1 MNFREKKE
9 YLEQYQNLKRK
20 INRINLQ
27 IDEIRLAKMSPSL
40 VLDGM
45 PHGSETSDLSN
56 YAAKLDEK
64 INELMETNKKSG
76 ELLVEIT
83 DSIKAM
89 SDEREKDVLQFRYV
103 MGWTWDTIS
112 NRMDYSR
119 QQVIRIHNS
128 AIEDFEPCVKDV
140 TECYT

>member
-56 YAAKLDEK
+56 YAARLDEK
-64 INELMETNKKSG
+64 INELMETHKKSG

-83 DSIKAM
+83 DSIKTM

-119 QQVIRIHNS
+119 QQVIRIHNN

>member
-56 YAAKLDEK
+56 YAARLDEK
-64 INELMETNKKSG
+64 INELMETHKKSG

-119 QQVIRIHNS
+119 QQVIRIHNN
-128 AIEDFEPCVKDV
+128 AIEDFEPCAKDV

>member
-20 INRINLQ
+20 INRISLQ
-27 IDEIRLAKMSPSL
+27 IEEIRMAKMSPSL

-56 YAAKLDEK
+56 YAARLDEK
-64 INELMETNKKSG
+64 INELMETHKRSG

-83 DSIKAM
+83 DSIKAL

-119 QQVIRIHNS
+119 QQVIRIHNN
-128 AIEDFEPCVKDV
+128 AIEDFEPCRKDV

>member
-20 INRINLQ
+20 INRISLQ
-27 IDEIRLAKMSPSL
+27 IEEIRMAKMSPSL

-64 INELMETNKKSG
+64 INELMETHKRSG

-83 DSIKAM
+83 DSIKAL

-103 MGWTWDTIS
+103 MGWTWDTIR

-119 QQVIRIHNS
+119 QQVIRIHNN
-128 AIEDFEPCVKDV
+128 AIEDFEPCRKDV
-140 TECYT
+140 TECYK

>member
-20 INRINLQ
+20 INRISLQ
-27 IDEIRLAKMSPSL
+27 IEEIRMAKMSPSL

-64 INELMETNKKSG
+64 INELMETHKRSG

-83 DSIKAM
+83 DSIKAL

-119 QQVIRIHNS
+119 QQVIRIHNN
-128 AIEDFEPCVKDV
+128 AIEDFEPCRKDV